1 MDRKELN
8 ATIVILLEKATSN
21 TELGRRKRAVKE
33 LQMVIALIDEFK
45 KQEEEQ
51 NANQE

>member
-8 ATIVILLEKATSN
+8 ATIVTLLEKAASN

-33 LQMVIALIDEFK
+33 LEMVIALIDEFK

-51 NANQE
+51 NASQE